1 MQSRDYWIQRALQR
15 EADAFQGTAD
25 TVRRLR
31 AIYDISAGRLVRV
44 VKNVLGNYMKASGV
58 SSEQE
63 AKRLLSTTESA
74 AVMAAMRQE
83 YEQTG
88 SAEALAKLNAPA
100 YAYRISRAQ
109 AIRQAVDAEAEWI
122 NEKELHA
129 GAQRL
134 TEAYDAA
141 YYQTMYDRAKEPEG
155 ILPPATSAGGGVK
168 APDFA
173 SLSSR
178 DVTEAIENRWKGENY
193 SDRVW
198 KNTHLVAKEA
208 GKIIDA
214 GLASGASV
222 QQMSHDITDLFDVGF
237 YAAARLVRTELNRMH
252 NDATVKAYK
261 AMGAE
266 EYEYLATLDARTCE
280 VCGALDG
287 KHFKVSAAETGV
299 NLPPMHPN
307 DRCTTV
313 VYYPGEADAG
323 TRIARDPETGRN
335 YKVPAGTT
343 YEQWRKDVAEKYGAD
358 ALEKA
363 QKRYQNLRADTAQQ
377 RSMQKA
383 LGKTVPSKIADFQ
396 DLKYNEPE
404 KWAFMQLDYRR
415 QAQLRADPT
424 LALPNAEEATA
435 ASEKFTGYLFN
446 PDNPKGFAKGQS
458 FTSRLGYGIDNWKD
472 LRADILARAPR
483 YPATFKGETEF
494 GKKYE
499 QKMVLYGLRGAPAN
513 VVAGWYEKD
522 GATWMTSAYI
532 KEAK

>member
-31 AIYDISAGRLVRV
+31 AIYDMSAARLVGV
-44 VKNVLGNYMKASGV
+44 VKNILGNFMKVSGV

-74 AVMAAMRQE
+74 AVMAALRQE

-109 AIRQAVDAEAEWI
+109 AIRQAMDAEAEWL

-134 TEAYDAA
+134 TEAYDAT

-155 ILPPATSAGGGVK
+155 IPLPADAAGAGVK

-173 SLSSR
+173 PLSSR

-222 QQMSHDITDLFDVGF
+222 QQMSHDITDLFDVAY

-252 NDATVKAYK
+252 NDATIKAYK

-266 EYEYLATLDARTCE
+266 WYEYLATLDARTCS

-287 KHFKVSAAETGV
+287 QHFKVADARTGV

-313 VYYPGEADAG
+313 VYYPGEADTG
-323 TRIARDPETGRN
+323 TRIARNPETGRN

-343 YEQWRKDVAEKYGAD
+343 YEQWRKDVAEKYGTD

-363 QKRYQNLRADTAQQ
+363 QKRYQNLRTDTAQQ
-377 RSMQKA
+377 RAMQRV
-383 LGKTVPSKIADFQ
+383 LGKTVPPKIADFQ
-396 DLKYNEPE
+396 DLKYNDPE
-404 KWAFMQLDYRR
+404 KWDALQRAVSDKEIQLR
-415 QAQLRADPT
+415 LRADGQAKT
-424 LALPNAEEATA
+424 IHEGRQLKHIQGSNNYQSGKSYLTVSLKEAQDLVNKYAGRGDLLHDKSGRWNHKELISSHSAPIGSVQDMSGAYQDTA
-435 ASEKFTGYLFN
+435 KFIIHY
-446 PDNPKGFAKGQS
+446 S
-458 FTSRLGYGIDNWKD
+458 
-472 LRADILARAPR
+472 
-483 YPATFKGETEF
+483 
-494 GKKYE
+494 
-499 QKMVLYGLRGAPAN
+499 
-513 VVAGWYEKD
+513 KD
-522 GATWMTSAYI
+522 GAHIVPTLREEE
-532 KEAK
+532 KR